1 MKGILQF
8 FKAVNNNLN
17 DFLNTRVHV
26 CPNAM
31 HRFLVS
37 GNTVLDRNIAGF
49 PGAFTTENEWP
60 SLAYIE
66 VNAPISYEQ

>member
-17 DFLNTRVHV
+17 DFLITRDHF

-31 HRFLVS
+31 CRFLVS
-37 GNTVLDRNIAGF
+37 GYTVLNRDVEGF
-49 PGAFTTENEWP
+49 PGAVTTENEWP

-66 VNAPISYEQ
+66 VNAPISNEQ